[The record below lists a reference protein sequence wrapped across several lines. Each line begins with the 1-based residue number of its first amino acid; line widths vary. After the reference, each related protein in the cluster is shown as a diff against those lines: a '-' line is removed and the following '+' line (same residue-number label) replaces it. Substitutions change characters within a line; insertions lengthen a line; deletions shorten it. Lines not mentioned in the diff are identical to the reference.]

1 MASAIDTF
9 IAKVIKREG
18 GYVNNPADRG
28 GPTKYGITYATLA
41 EWRGVNTTVEDVQ
54 NLTEEE
60 AANIYRDNY
69 FKGLEDVTDPKV
81 LEFLFDFAVNSGPGN
96 AVKALQTVI
105 HTAPDGSF
113 GPNSKAA
120 LKKYGAQANLYWPL
134 VCYRFDFFMRI
145 LADDPSQ
152 RGFAH
157 GWANRM
163 KEFWD
168 V

>member
-41 EWRGVNTTVEDVQ
+41 EWRSVNTTVEDVQ

-81 LEFLFDFAVNSGPGN
+81 LEFLFDFSVNSGPAA
-96 AVKALQTVI
+96 AVKALQSVI
-105 HTAPDGSF
+105 HTTPDGSF

-120 LKKYGAQANLYWPL
+120 LKKYGAQSGLYWPL

-145 LADDPSQ
+145 LSDPSQ
-152 RGFAH
+152 AVFAH